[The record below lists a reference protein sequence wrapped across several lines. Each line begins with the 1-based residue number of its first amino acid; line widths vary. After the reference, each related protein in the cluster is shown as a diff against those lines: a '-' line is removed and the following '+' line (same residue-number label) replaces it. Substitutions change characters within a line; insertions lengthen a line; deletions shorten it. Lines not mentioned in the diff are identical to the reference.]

1 MMLFKNGDHPF
12 QGWRLWNAQQNE
24 DIYDSIFVE
33 EKSKE
38 YVEYELYRIISIID
52 ISNE

>member
-1 MMLFKNGDHPF
+1 MVITPF
-12 QGWRLWNAQQNE
+12 RDGVCENE